1 MSVGTAIRLVR
12 TARQMSQK
20 ELARRVDCSAGYLSM
35 IENDKKNP
43 SLKTLEQIAV
53 GLDVPVSFLLDMGS
67 EHKNVQAPEVRDT
80 LSRIHDLLHS
90 LQSLYRQ
97 AEA

>member
-1 MSVGTAIRLVR
+1 MSIGRTIQLVR
-12 TARQMSQK
+12 TARQMTQK
-20 ELARRVDCSAGYLSM
+20 DLSGRVGCSAGYLSM

-67 EHKNVQAPEVRDT
+67 EHKNVQSPEVRDT